1 LTSKSLVSYK
11 RHVMKTITWRL
22 LGTIDTIVISWLIVG
37 DPFIGLTIGLVEIIT
52 KMVLYFL
59 HERLWYKSS
68 FGVKKPNK
76 L

>member
-1 LTSKSLVSYK
+1 MSYK

>member
-1 LTSKSLVSYK
+1 MVSYK

-59 HERLWYKSS
+59 HERLWYKFS
-68 FGVKKPNK
+68 FGVKKTE
-76 L
+76 

>member
-1 LTSKSLVSYK
+1 
-11 RHVMKTITWRL
+11 MKTITWRL

-59 HERLWYKSS
+59 HERLWYKSYY
-68 FGVKKPNK
+68 GVKKTE
-76 L
+76 